1 MPVGR
6 PPSQIDQYKQEISTS
21 FQNGQSISNITKM
34 LSDEYQITIHPE
46 TIRRRLK
53 QWGVSRTNPGP
64 RELEDKIKEL
74 YFKQGLRNKEI
85 IRALE
90 RDGIKISQSTLTTIQ
105 LRIGLQRQVI
115 KLEDIQHT
123 DDIVRE
129 AELDP
134 DGVQHRKNDFYW
146 RRGEYVVP
154 SPNYI
159 WSMDGHDKLA
169 FWGIQIYA
177 AIDAFSQ
184 YVTWCYVKISNR
196 T

>member
-1 MPVGR
+1 MPAGR
-6 PPSQIDQYKQEISTS
+6 PPSQINQYKQEISTS

-74 YFKQGLRNKEI
+74 YFKQGLRDKEI

-90 RDGIKISQSTLTTIQ
+90 RDGIKISQSTLTTIW
-105 LRIGLQRQVI
+105 LRIGLQRRVV
-115 KLEDIQHT
+115 KPEDIQHT

-129 AELDP
+129 AVREQLNTTALKS
-134 DGVQHRKNDFYW
+134 VYCNSFLKYFKKQIF
-146 RRGEYVVP
+146 
-154 SPNYI
+154 S
-159 WSMDGHDKLA
+159 LA
-169 FWGIQIYA
+169 IYA
-177 AIDAFSQ
+177 LIKGAKQF
-184 YVTWCYVKISNR
+184 
-196 T
+196 

>member
-1 MPVGR
+1 MPAGR

-74 YFKQGLRNKEI
+74 YFKQGLRDKEI

-105 LRIGLQRQVI
+105 LWIGLQRRVV
-115 KLEDIQHT
+115 KPEDIQHT
-123 DDIVRE
+123 DNIVRE
-129 AELDP
+129 AVREQLNS
-134 DGVQHRKNDFYW
+134 GHIEGYG
-146 RRGEYVVP
+146 RGHLYR
-154 SPNYI
+154 
-159 WSMDGHDKLA
+159 
-169 FWGIQIYA
+169 FFRIQGYNIA
-177 AIDAFSQ
+177 RNSIQMGFS
-184 YVTWCYVKISNR
+184 VGKMISTGDEMNM
-196 T
+196 